1 MRADLLYSGLFLWL
15 AGMWMIAW
23 FPNPLPLPFIT
34 VTGIGV
40 TLFLLG
46 VLHGRITW
54 NLPHKFSNRQL
65 CLAFLIIATFTGSL
79 YANNKYLVGSDSFY
93 YLVAARNILERGEY
107 VVWNAD
113 QWIAWANPPMFSI
126 LIAVSS
132 FFFPF
137 GNLNSRLENGGMLVV
152 ACASAISVYL
162 IYLIVRNMFHD
173 KSRNEFIGLFAATT
187 LATYGTL
194 LVYARHLMSDM
205 PSLMFILAGLY
216 TFLMYEKTTQRR
228 YLLGSSIA
236 LGLSI
241 LTRYPNILILVGLAI
256 YKLWQERFKVI
267 NLKNAS
273 FFSVATAIG
282 FSYYLYNLLLGK
294 NHVTDWLQS
303 LWGASYTRIM
313 PQHFILNLNP
323 NLLYMLTDTIIYANV
338 MAVFLVVGLLSRG
351 NYPKKLFIS
360 LFAPTY
366 FIFALYFWYDLR
378 FLIPVL
384 LPVFAISGYGVYKVL
399 MSLIQTQTC
408 LSLSIR
414 KYHKVFCV
422 SLKLSE
428 KTVKTIF
435 MLSIIAFLNPW
446 FIAGMSDLY
455 AFETTYPLSSTV
467 WKDDM
472 LQWMVENVNSTED
485 TYVINTFNSVFPY
498 YTEFKDVPFVMV
510 TCQFIIELM
519 EDGNRVYVIAPSHVV
534 IDYAVGDNF
543 FCQATIQSWNEI
555 NANFTLQHV
564 IDRLYRV
571 GAVKVVGEDD

>member
-23 FPNPLPLPFIT
+23 FPNQLPIPFIT
-34 VTGIGV
+34 VTGIGI
-40 TLFLLG
+40 TLFLQGL
-46 VLHGRITW
+46 LHDRITW
-54 NLPHKFSNRQL
+54 KLPHKFSNRQL
-65 CLAFLIIATFTGSL
+65 CLAFLIIATFISSL

-132 FFFPF
+132 FLFPF

-162 IYLIVRNMFHD
+162 IYLIVRDMFHD
-173 KSRNEFIGLFAATT
+173 KLRNEFIGLFAATT
-187 LATYGTL
+187 LATYDTF

-205 PSLMFILAGLY
+205 PSLMFVLAGLY

-241 LTRYPNILILVGLAI
+241 LTRYPNVLILMGLAI
-256 YKLWQERFKVI
+256 YKLWKERCKVI

-273 FFSVATAIG
+273 LFSVATALG
-282 FSYYLYNLLLGK
+282 FSYYMYNLLLGK
-294 NHVTDWLQS
+294 NHVTDWLHS

-313 PQHFILNLNP
+313 PQHFVLTLNP
-323 NLLYMLTDTIIYANV
+323 SLLYMLTDTILYANV

-360 LFAPTY
+360 LFVPTY
-366 FIFALYFWYDLR
+366 FIFALYFWYDMR

-384 LPVFAISGYGVYKVL
+384 LPVFAISGYGVYKVF
-399 MSLIQTQTC
+399 MSLIQTRTC

-428 KTVKTIF
+428 KVVKTIF
-435 MLSIIAFLNPW
+435 MLCIIAFLNPW

-472 LQWMVENVNSTED
+472 LQWMVENVNSSSD

-510 TCQFIIELM
+510 TRQFIIGLM
-519 EDGNRVYVIAPSHVV
+519 EEGNRVYVIAPSHVV
-534 IDYAVGDNF
+534 IDYAAGDNF
-543 FCQATIQSWNEI
+543 FCQATIESWNGI
-555 NANFTLQHV
+555 NANFTLQHIV
-564 IDRLYRV
+564 DRLYRV
-571 GAVKVVGEDD
+571 VDVKVAGKDD